1 MGICSSMVDL
11 PVPGAW
17 LWSRNRM
24 GKNGHAQ
31 SIGYLGL
38 TLQKSHWN
46 NWGYNRLT
54 IRGMI
59 HQVLSIHIWPSFGA
73 SSLHCGRQID
83 IGWPAD
89 HALMPQVCLEKD
101 MLHKTLR
108 RGKVMINYT
117 LFWFSGFQMVLVVDN
132 NNNHQVRVFLFQT
145 VLVDKTNNQPF
156 GFKVPFSQ
164 LFSGGRTPDLKANL
178 HQPLKR
184 QLPHTR

>member
-1 MGICSSMVDL
+1 
-11 PVPGAW
+11 
-17 LWSRNRM
+17 
-24 GKNGHAQ
+24 
-31 SIGYLGL
+31 
-38 TLQKSHWN
+38 
-46 NWGYNRLT
+46 
-54 IRGMI
+54 
-59 HQVLSIHIWPSFGA
+59 
-73 SSLHCGRQID
+73 
-83 IGWPAD
+83 
-89 HALMPQVCLEKD
+89 
-101 MLHKTLR
+101 
-108 RGKVMINYT
+108 MINYT